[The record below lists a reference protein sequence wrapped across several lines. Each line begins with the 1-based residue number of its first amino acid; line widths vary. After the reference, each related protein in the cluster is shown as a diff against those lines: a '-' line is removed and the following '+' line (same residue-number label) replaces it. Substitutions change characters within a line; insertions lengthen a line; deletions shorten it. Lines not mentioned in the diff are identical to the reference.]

1 MIFICY
7 IIVVTTHV
15 SLTLLIIN
23 YYLQAGE
30 LSKALELCFQYR
42 QYDALQVIAEDL
54 SEGSSPEIVRKVA
67 EYFVQQEQFDKAV
80 DILLRSNKV

>member
-1 MIFICY
+1 M
-7 IIVVTTHV
+7 
-15 SLTLLIIN
+15 
-23 YYLQAGE
+23 
-30 LSKALELCFQYR
+30 SKALELCFQYR